1 MGTYWALCQVQEA
14 QRCARWTRSL
24 SSWGSSYWEVHII
37 TQLGGTV
44 LRKMLSAE
52 EGSKVASWRKGHLIP
67 SLKDKSS
74 RNQEWGGSRKE

>member
-1 MGTYWALCQVQEA
+1 MPGGHEACLPGVPATGRSISSHNWVAL
-14 QRCARWTRSL
+14 
-24 SSWGSSYWEVHII
+24 
-37 TQLGGTV
+37 